1 MRVKVK
7 RAGHEVA
14 RGHDRWH
21 IDCVNAMTRPAGTR
35 ESTPEPTS
43 DSLGSAWRRAGQRQ
57 ELRDGRVFGVE
68 QSSVWSRGLY
78 MRPSDSSTKRR
89 SGENC
94 ERYRSA
100 CGLAR
105 GGSPPSAAYSPVV
118 HPPPLPLLSKTF
130 HHHTTHIAP
139 PGPGR

>member
-21 IDCVNAMTRPAGTR
+21 IDCVDAMTRPAGTR

-57 ELRDGRVFGVE
+57 ELRDGRVFGVR
-68 QSSVWSRGLY
+68 QSSRRRRVLRTFGVRKRTDATHATHVPRG
-78 MRPSDSSTKRR
+78 
-89 SGENC
+89 
-94 ERYRSA
+94 
-100 CGLAR
+100 
-105 GGSPPSAAYSPVV
+105 
-118 HPPPLPLLSKTF
+118 
-130 HHHTTHIAP
+130 
-139 PGPGR
+139 

>member
-57 ELRDGRVFGVE
+57 ELRDGWVFGAE
-68 QSSVWSRGLY
+68 QSSVRSRGLY
-78 MRPSDSSTKRR
+78 WP
-89 SGENC
+89 
-94 ERYRSA
+94 
-100 CGLAR
+100 
-105 GGSPPSAAYSPVV
+105 GSV
-118 HPPPLPLLSKTF
+118 K
-130 HHHTTHIAP
+130 
-139 PGPGR
+139 

>member
-57 ELRDGRVFGVE
+57 ELRDGRVFGVR
-68 QSSVWSRGLY
+68 QSSVCSRGLY
-78 MRPSDSSTKRR
+78 GRCGRR
-89 SGENC
+89 S
-94 ERYRSA
+94 A
-100 CGLAR
+100 PL
-105 GGSPPSAAYSPVV
+105 SAASS
-118 HPPPLPLLSKTF
+118 LTL
-130 HHHTTHIAP
+130 
-139 PGPGR
+139 

>member
-35 ESTPEPTS
+35 ESMPGPTS

-57 ELRDGRVFGVE
+57 ELRDGRVFGVR
-68 QSSVWSRGLY
+68 QSSVCSRGLY
-78 MRPSDSSTKRR
+78 PYKTDRKISFVSYHTR
-89 SGENC
+89 SISMNITRVEAWQLHEAVNTAKGNLC
-94 ERYRSA
+94 RHRD
-100 CGLAR
+100 R
-105 GGSPPSAAYSPVV
+105 IPTGGA
-118 HPPPLPLLSKTF
+118 
-130 HHHTTHIAP
+130 
-139 PGPGR
+139 

>member
-57 ELRDGRVFGVE
+57 ELRDGWVFGVE
-68 QSSVWSRGLY
+68 RSSVWSRYLYGLFV
-78 MRPSDSSTKRR
+78 PAPNPK
-89 SGENC
+89 G
-94 ERYRSA
+94 
-100 CGLAR
+100 
-105 GGSPPSAAYSPVV
+105 PVHAPMSRADV
-118 HPPPLPLLSKTF
+118 KQASQQRVAWHKHPKHHRSKTASPAAGF
-130 HHHTTHIAP
+130 A
-139 PGPGR
+139 

>member
-57 ELRDGRVFGVE
+57 ELRDGRVFGVDLV
-68 QSSVWSRGLY
+68 QP
-78 MRPSDSSTKRR
+78 RPLHPLQHRR
-89 SGENC
+89 
-94 ERYRSA
+94 
-100 CGLAR
+100 AR
-105 GGSPPSAAYSPVV
+105 F
-118 HPPPLPLLSKTF
+118 LP
-130 HHHTTHIAP
+130 
-139 PGPGR
+139 

>member
-57 ELRDGRVFGVE
+57 ELRDGRVFGVR
-68 QSSVWSRGLY
+68 QSSVCSRGLY
-78 MRPSDSSTKRR
+78 VALSTITPLALGRTRGRSD
-89 SGENC
+89 
-94 ERYRSA
+94 
-100 CGLAR
+100 R
-105 GGSPPSAAYSPVV
+105 GRKSD
-118 HPPPLPLLSKTF
+118 
-130 HHHTTHIAP
+130 
-139 PGPGR
+139 PGP